1 MQALRE
7 VTLSTPHPTAQG
19 PPLFWTPLCSPRMLG
34 PSPWSIRDELRYAHL
49 CSQTSTHRNAAIP
62 DGLWG
67 VWMHSDKGHPAVRSS
82 SSVGAH
88 SPDCRAWASEPPGWE
103 SSRCW
108 QVAGALGASR
118 NPQWGVIG
126 DGGLW
131 PAVVIT
137 EFDLGTLLRTTFKE
151 GFQGK
156 VRASFHKSDAGSNS
170 RWSPKLDS
178 TRWGAQSTLCRP
190 DCSMQARP
198 PGLPG
203 PRFWEP
209 AVGLQGAG
217 VPWRAWG
224 TTPSRAHT
232 HQCSKA
238 SAATPL
244 EEQKTKCSFF
254 FKAKS

>member
-1 MQALRE
+1 MGDCGLQ
-7 VTLSTPHPTAQG
+7 LS
-19 PPLFWTPLCSPRMLG
+19 S
-34 PSPWSIRDELRYAHL
+34 
-49 CSQTSTHRNAAIP
+49 
-62 DGLWG
+62 
-67 VWMHSDKGHPAVRSS
+67 
-82 SSVGAH
+82 
-88 SPDCRAWASEPPGWE
+88 
-103 SSRCW
+103 
-108 QVAGALGASR
+108 
-118 NPQWGVIG
+118 
-126 DGGLW
+126 
-131 PAVVIT
+131 
-137 EFDLGTLLRTTFKE
+137 EFDSGTLLRTTFKE